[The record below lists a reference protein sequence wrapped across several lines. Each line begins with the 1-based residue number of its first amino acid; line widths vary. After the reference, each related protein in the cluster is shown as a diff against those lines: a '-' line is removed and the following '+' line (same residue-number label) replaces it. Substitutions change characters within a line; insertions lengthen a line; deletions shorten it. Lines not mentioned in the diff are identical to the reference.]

1 MTPGA
6 SMAERGRTQ
15 IVRGSL
21 SACPTGVIDAS
32 RSPNSRLSQK
42 KECLGYV
49 SPKIAIL
56 CETGGLLASSSF
68 TLDRPFPKSLV
79 SHRN

>member
-21 SACPTGVIDAS
+21 SACPTDVIDAS

-49 SPKIAIL
+49 SPQNRHPVRNRGSIGFFFVHPRPTISEIARI
-56 CETGGLLASSSF
+56 T
-68 TLDRPFPKSLV
+68 
-79 SHRN
+79 